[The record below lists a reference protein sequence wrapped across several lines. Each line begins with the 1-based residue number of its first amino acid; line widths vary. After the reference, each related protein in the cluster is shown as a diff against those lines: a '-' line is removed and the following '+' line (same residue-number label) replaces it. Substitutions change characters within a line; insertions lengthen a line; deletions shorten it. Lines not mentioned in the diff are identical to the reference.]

1 MESRLL
7 DLTRRLLPMLKPFAA
22 GACLLILSSIQAY
35 AGPQTVKENA
45 RQKAMNLPGAFEYL
59 RPSVVQM
66 VLSLDQPSGSAAAI
80 FGGKLFLNLALG
92 TGFFVNEDGYV
103 VTARHVVKAFE
114 NLQIEARKRL
124 FVGMAGPDMENLHGI
139 SIRGNFTQLEFD
151 IVDEDARHDLILLK
165 LKRNPFK
172 GETGIFM
179 QAGDKKIDWLHKAAI
194 LSPDRPRDGEAVAV
208 SGYPLSSTVLVT
220 TSGNLASSWSYEI
233 QEIQVPSAPAW
244 FRMPDVADSYLAD
257 VRVNGGNSGGPVYSV
272 ESSRVI
278 GVCVSF
284 HTAPVQY
291 GNGNQEPVTIGG
303 RPLLYNSGLSDVVPI
318 RYVIDMLKKHNLKWV
333 EAGR

>member
-1 MESRLL
+1 MQ
-7 DLTRRLLPMLKPFAA
+7 KPFAIV
-22 GACLLILSSIQAY
+22 ACLLILSSIDAY
-35 AGPQTVKENA
+35 AGPQTTREKA
-45 RQKAMNLPGAFEYL
+45 QQKTMNLPGAIEFL

-66 VLSLDQPSGSAAAI
+66 VLSLDQLSGSAAAAL
-80 FGGKLFLNLALG
+80 GGKLFLNLPLG
-92 TGFFVNEDGYV
+92 TGFFVNEDGHV

-124 FVGMAGPDMENLHGI
+124 FVGMAGPDLENF
-139 SIRGNFTQLEFD
+139 RGVSVRATFTQIEFD

-179 QAGDKKIDWLHKAAI
+179 QAGAEKIEWLHKAAI
-194 LSPDRPRDGEAVAV
+194 LSPGRPRDGEAVAV

-220 TSGNLASSWSYEI
+220 TSGNLASSWSYEV
-233 QEIQVPSAPAW
+233 QEIQVPGAPAW

-272 ESSRVI
+272 ESARVI

-291 GNGNQEPVTIGG
+291 GNGNQEPVAIGG
-303 RPLLYNSGLSDVVPI
+303 RPLSYNSGLSDVVPI
-318 RYVIDMLKKHNLKWV
+318 GYVIDMLKKHNLKWV
-333 EAGR
+333 ETAR